1 MTLPSQFLPQLP
13 RPTAKPYTAEQIE
26 KYEEKAGA
34 LLVPDPWEDPLAKKC
49 GLLEMYIRDS
59 IAEVSRLLAER
70 NPEVRLHDLNPV
82 YKKYTKLL
90 NDVLHPPKPVDDA
103 ETEAEV
109 ELSPHPFDQLVSLLE
124 THVGRGL
131 SIQKIPKFLP
141 DIRIMDTPDECLS
154 WLYTKYP

>member
-1 MTLPSQFLPQLP
+1 MSEQFLLQIP
-13 RPTAKPYTAEQIE
+13 RPTAEPYTDEQIE
-26 KYEEKAGA
+26 KYEELRTA
-34 LLVPDPWEDPLAKKC
+34 LLVPDPWDDPLAKKC

-59 IAEVSRLLAER
+59 IAEVRRLLAER

-90 NDVLHPPKPVDDA
+90 NDVLHPPKPV
-103 ETEAEV
+103 ETETEP
-109 ELSPHPFDQLVSLLE
+109 LPHSFDQLVSLLE
-124 THVGRGL
+124 THIGREL
-131 SIQKIPKFLP
+131 SVQKIPKFLP